1 MSNILCEI
9 KKDSKCK
16 EKFIMSGN
24 AHLKGTIT
32 VSGSKNAALPIICA
46 TLMHPGNY
54 TLKNVPEIND
64 VKVIFEI
71 IEKLG
76 AKVSRKK
83 INVYEINTKNL
94 NSWEPDLKLVRNVR
108 ASILLIGPLLYR
120 FGRVKIAQPGGCFIG
135 SRPLLTHFKALR
147 DMGVRIIRSGE
158 YYHLSIKKIKDN
170 NTIILRELSVTA
182 TAIAIMVA
190 ALTKKTKIRLAAAEP
205 HIEDLCDFLK
215 KMGVDLKGCGT
226 HNITVSKKKLSS
238 NFSHT
243 IIPDQIEAGTLAVA
257 AVVSRGAVTIKNF
270 IPQHHDALLSKFEE
284 MGVNFIIKKNILYIK
299 RTTILKPTDI
309 RTDIYPGF
317 PTDLQ
322 APMAVL
328 LTQAEGT
335 SEIHETM
342 FEGRLNYIK
351 ELKKMGADVVI
362 RDAHHA
368 LISGPTALYGKKIKS
383 FDLRAGATLI
393 IAGLI
398 AEGESEISEIHL
410 IDRGYEKIEEKLN
423 SLGANIKRVSTK
435 S

>member
-1 MSNILCEI
+1 MSDILCEI
-9 KKDSKCK
+9 RKNSKCN

-24 AHLKGTIT
+24 AHLKGEVT
-32 VSGSKNAALPIICA
+32 VSGSKNASLPIICA
-46 TLMHPGNY
+46 TLMYPGIY
-54 TLKNVPEIND
+54 ILKNVPEIND
-64 VKVIFEI
+64 VKVILEI

-76 AKVSRKK
+76 GKIVNKKVG
-83 INVYEINTKNL
+83 VYEIDTHNV
-94 NSWEPDLKLVRNVR
+94 NSWQPDLKLVRNVR

-120 FGRVKIAQPGGCFIG
+120 FGKVRIAQPGGCIIG

-147 DMGVRIIRSGE
+147 DMGIRIIRSGE
-158 YYHLSIKKIKDN
+158 YYNISVKKLKEN

-190 ALTKKTKIRLAAAEP
+190 ALNKKTTIRLAAAEP
-205 HIEDLCDFLK
+205 HVEDLCTFLK
-215 KMGVDLKGCGT
+215 KLGLELKGCGT
-226 HNITVSKKKLSS
+226 HNIIVSSKKLKGG
-238 NFSHT
+238 FSHT
-243 IIPDQIEAGTLAVA
+243 IIPDQIEASTLAIA
-257 AVVSRGAVTIKNF
+257 GVVSRGPVIIKNF
-270 IPQHHDALLSKFEE
+270 VPEHNDALLSKFEE
-284 MGVNFIIKKNILYIK
+284 MGVNFETRKNNLYIK
-299 RTTILKPTDI
+299 RTTILKPIDI

-342 FEGRLNYIK
+342 FEGRLNYMK

-368 LISGPTALYGKKIKS
+368 LISGPTALYGTKIRS

-398 AEGESEISEIHL
+398 AQGESEISDIHL
-410 IDRGYEKIEEKLN
+410 IDRGYEKIEDKLN
-423 SLGANIKRVSTK
+423 SLGANIKRISTK
-435 S
+435 R